1 MQTETILFFFFSTL
15 FVIIFTT
22 RKSIRQ
28 IKIKYTS
35 KFINQIICTTH
46 IQNKDDN
53 ALMKMLHYITKPKQ
67 TIDKKEVLSIHK

>member
-1 MQTETILFFFFSTL
+1 MQAETILFNTKSTL

-35 KFINQIICTTH
+35 KFIKKIICTTH

-53 ALMKMLHYITKPKQ
+53 ALIREFWIK
-67 TIDKKEVLSIHK
+67 

>member
-1 MQTETILFFFFSTL
+1 MQTETILFNTKSTL

-35 KFINQIICTTH
+35 KFINQIICPTH

-53 ALMKMLHYITKPKQ
+53 ALMKS
-67 TIDKKEVLSIHK
+67 SII